1 MSSIA
6 SMRHRLESRTEF
18 LPDFLAI
25 RPRIFRGRWL
35 QVFASKLL
43 ALRLPERYDIPSVSP
58 RLGEA
63 ECHASL
69 TVAP

>member
-18 LPDFLAI
+18 FPDLVI
-25 RPRIFRGRWL
+25 RPQIFRGRWL

-43 ALRLPERYDIPSVSP
+43 ALRLAERYDIPSVSP

-63 ECHASL
+63 EYHASL

>member
-1 MSSIA
+1 M
-6 SMRHRLESRTEF
+6 
-18 LPDFLAI
+18 PDFLVI
-25 RPRIFRGRWL
+25 RPRIFGVRCL
-35 QVFASKLL
+35 QVFASKVL
-43 ALRLPERYDIPSVSP
+43 ALRLAERYDIPSVSP